1 MTTALAAAGASGLTR
16 ALASGYDGPPEL
28 TVTRALTEW
37 TLDPWMLALILLLG
51 GAYLAG
57 VRHVRRSAKPPG
69 RDTWPVARPVW
80 FCGLGLGFLVIA
92 TMSWVGVYQSV
103 LFYAR
108 AVQTVLLVLVVPLF
122 LALGRP
128 VTLAGRVF
136 PRAGARLEA
145 VIRSRPAKILTFPAI
160 TTFALVGVPFVM
172 YFTSWYTAVF
182 YSTTVRELTFLAL
195 MIPGYVFFWTL
206 LRVDPV
212 PKEYPYGVS
221 MWITGAEVIGDAFFG
236 IAVIAYQTLIGGA
249 YYHALGRPWGPS
261 LATDQVI
268 GGGVLWILG
277 DLVGLP
283 FLAAML
289 IHMMREDESEAARID
304 AELDAREA
312 RQARET
318 GEPDPELAHP
328 ELARPQ
334 MAGPELGRPE
344 MAHTAT
350 APRSPGEAPA
360 SAGPAEPA
368 DNQEPQG
375 SQLWWETDPR
385 FTGRFKPTSLACIPA
400 WLSARPLSASPAAPY
415 RPP

>member
-1 MTTALAAAGASGLTR
+1 MTTALAAAGASG
-16 ALASGYDGPPEL
+16 YEGPPEL
-28 TVTRALTEW
+28 TVARALTEW

-51 GAYLAG
+51 CAYLAG
-57 VRHVRRSAKPPG
+57 VRHIRRGAKPSRASRPPRG
-69 RDTWPVARPVW
+69 NTEWPVARPIW

-92 TMSWVGVYQSV
+92 TMSWVGVYQGV

-122 LALGRP
+122 LVLGRP
-128 VTLAGRVF
+128 VTLAARVF
-136 PRAGARLEA
+136 PRAGARLVA

-195 MIPGYVFFWTL
+195 MTPGVVFFWTL

-221 MWITGAEVIGDAFFG
+221 MWITGGEVIGDAFFG

-283 FLAAML
+283 FLAAVL

-304 AELDAREA
+304 AELDAQEA
-312 RQARET
+312 RAARAARET
-318 GEPDPELAHP
+318 RPETPRP
-328 ELARPQ
+328 ETPRPETPR
-334 MAGPELGRPE
+334 PETPRPE
-344 MAHTAT
+344 MARTAT
-350 APRSPGEAPA
+350 APNGPDQPPEP
-360 SAGPAEPA
+360 AGPDESA

-385 FTGRFKPTSLACIPA
+385 FTGRFKPTS
-400 WLSARPLSASPAAPY
+400 
-415 RPP
+415 